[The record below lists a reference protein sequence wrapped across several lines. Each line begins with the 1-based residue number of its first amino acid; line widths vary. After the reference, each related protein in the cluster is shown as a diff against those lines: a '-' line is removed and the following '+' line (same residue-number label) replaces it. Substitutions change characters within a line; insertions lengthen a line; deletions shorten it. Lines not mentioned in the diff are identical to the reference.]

1 MSSSVGPHAHDVAFL
16 EPDERND
23 EFPPRVIEISDDLH
37 LPPGFIRTNPEGH
50 AVQPRH
56 VEIPSDNWIPSMD
69 TSNSVRLPSPHEL
82 QCINDDGDR
91 RGRGRDRLD
100 SPRLGARGR
109 SMSYS
114 QPYSRAVPQFL
125 RAPSPIF
132 LRTPPPSSKRVNG
145 HRVPLRSRSHSR
157 SKTRSKSR
165 SSSAV
170 MRRRSRSQYQHSGF
184 HSHRRRRFTRRSRFD
199 SASLSRSP
207 RRYWYPRAT
216 TASSPHAHRLP
227 ETKPYIESATNIAQ
241 EELRDSTHS
250 NETAPLSTY
259 ILVFFI
265 DTLPRQVYLHLMLRL
280 PSLYFS
286 RVTRIFEDAEM
297 SMPEIKKMALEAAS
311 QWKDPVRHL
320 KKGIIF
326 EPQAI
331 SHPHADLQNSWQF
344 FIDSLMREWK
354 TLNIVSVLLLSYVF
368 SYSFYFPDSFALWRP

>member
-23 EFPPRVIEISDDLH
+23 EFPPRVIEISDDLP

-114 QPYSRAVPQFL
+114 QPYSRAVPRFL

-145 HRVPLRSRSHSR
+145 HRVPFRSRSHSR
-157 SKTRSKSR
+157 SRTRSKSR
-165 SSSAV
+165 SSSAAGLDHNINTRGFTPIGEGV
-170 MRRRSRSQYQHSGF
+170 SHEGQDLIQRLFREAPADTGIRGPPLPALLTLIASR
-184 HSHRRRRFTRRSRFD
+184 
-199 SASLSRSP
+199 
-207 RRYWYPRAT
+207 
-216 TASSPHAHRLP
+216 
-227 ETKPYIESATNIAQ
+227 KPNHI
-241 EELRDSTHS
+241 
-250 NETAPLSTY
+250 
-259 ILVFFI
+259 
-265 DTLPRQVYLHLMLRL
+265 
-280 PSLYFS
+280 S
-286 RVTRIFEDAEM
+286 RVLRT
-297 SMPEIKKMALEAAS
+297 
-311 QWKDPVRHL
+311 
-320 KKGIIF
+320 
-326 EPQAI
+326 
-331 SHPHADLQNSWQF
+331 
-344 FIDSLMREWK
+344 
-354 TLNIVSVLLLSYVF
+354 
-368 SYSFYFPDSFALWRP
+368 

>member
-1 MSSSVGPHAHDVAFL
+1 MSSSVGRHAHDVAFR

-23 EFPPRVIEISDDLH
+23 EFPPQVIEINDDLH
-37 LPPGFIRTNPEGH
+37 LPPGFIPINSEGH
-50 AVQPRH
+50 PVQPRH
-56 VEIPSDNWIPSMD
+56 VEIPPDNWIPSMD
-69 TSNSVRLPSPHEL
+69 TSNSVRLPLPHDL
-82 QCINDDGDR
+82 HCINDDGDR
-91 RGRGRDRLD
+91 RGRGRDRSD
-100 SPRLGARGR
+100 SPRFGSRTR
-109 SMSYS
+109 SISYS
-114 QPYSRAVPQFL
+114 RL
-125 RAPSPIF
+125 
-132 LRTPPPSSKRVNG
+132 LRTPSPSSKRVNR
-145 HRVPLRSRSHSR
+145 HRVPFRSRSLSR
-157 SKTRSKSR
+157 SRMRSKSR
-165 SSSAV
+165 SSSAA
-170 MRRRSRSQYQHSGF
+170 MRRRSRSQYRHSGF
-184 HSHRRRRFTRRSRFD
+184 HSHKQRRFTRRSRSD

-207 RRYWYPRAT
+207 RRYRNPQAT
-216 TASSPHAHRLP
+216 GTGSSPHAHRLP

-241 EELRDSTHS
+241 EELLDPTHS
-250 NETAPLSTY
+250 NEIAPLSTY

-265 DTLPRQVYLHLMLRL
+265 DTIPRQVYLHLMLRL

-331 SHPHADLQNSWQF
+331 SHPHADLQNSWQS

-368 SYSFYFPDSFALWRP
+368 S